1 MSMRIRGLALAAL
14 LLAAAPAS
22 SSWAAGQDDGLRPE
36 VGKPLQ
42 AAQGLIKQKKF
53 KEALA
58 QIKKA
63 EAAAPLSPK
72 ETSLLAQLRGIAAAG
87 TGDNPAAI
95 KSFEAAI
102 ASGKLAPA
110 DQLRLI
116 QTVAGLSYQAKD
128 YPTTIDWAKRYQE
141 AGGTDEPTL
150 ALRAQSYYAN
160 GDWASAATTLNQQ
173 IAAVEQAGRKPTEA
187 QLQLLVNAENK
198 QNDAA
203 GYEAA
208 LEKLVAVYPKP
219 EYWGDVIQRLLA
231 RPGFSR
237 RLTLDV
243 YRLAQSVGVLSST
256 RQYTDAAELA
266 LAAGLPGEA
275 KTLLDQGFAS
285 KALGGGGPEA
295 DRQKRLLAL
304 AVQKTEDDQ
313 KSIEDSEKKAAAGND
328 GVILVHTGLDYLGF
342 GQPQRAATLIEQGL
356 AKCVQKNPDEA
367 KLHLA
372 IAYNAAGQKDK
383 ALQAFRSVQ
392 TGDAADLARLW
403 IIHVGQR

>member
-1 MSMRIRGLALAAL
+1 MSMRYRGLALAAL
-14 LLAAAPAS
+14 LLVAAPAS
-22 SSWAAGQDDGLRPE
+22 SSWAAGQDDALRPE

-63 EAAAPLSPK
+63 EVAAPLSAK
-72 ETSLLAQLRGIAAAG
+72 ETGLLEQLRGIAAAG
-87 TGDNPAAI
+87 TGDNPSAI

-102 ASGKLAPA
+102 ASGKLAQA
-110 DQLRLI
+110 DQLRLT

-128 YPTTIDWAKRYQE
+128 YPNTVVWVKRYQE
-141 AGGTDEPTL
+141 AGGSDDATL
-150 ALRAQSYYAN
+150 NLLGQAYYAN
-160 GDWASAATTLNQQ
+160 ADWAAAAATLNEQ
-173 IAAVEQAGRKPTEA
+173 IAAAKKAGRKPTEA
-187 QLQLLVNAENK
+187 QLQLLVNAESK
-198 QNDAA
+198 QGDTA
-203 GYEAA
+203 GYQAA
-208 LEKLVAVYPKP
+208 LERLVTVYPKP

-243 YRLAQSVGVLSST
+243 YRLARSVGALSST

-275 KTLLDQGFAS
+275 KALLDQGFAS
-285 KALGGGGPEA
+285 KALGGGPEA
-295 DRQKRLLAL
+295 ERQKRLLAL
-304 AVQKTEDDQ
+304 ADQKAVDDQ
-313 KSIEDSEKKAAAGND
+313 KSIDDGEKKAAAGND
-328 GVILVHTGLDYLGF
+328 GVILVHTGLDYLGY
-342 GQPQRAATLIEQGL
+342 GQPQRAVLLIEQGL
-356 AKCVQKNPDEA
+356 TKGALKYPDEA
-367 KLHLA
+367 TLHLA
-372 IAYNAAGQKDK
+372 IAYYAAGEKEK
-383 ALQAFRSVQ
+383 ALQTFRSVQ

>member
-1 MSMRIRGLALAAL
+1 MFLRIRGLALAAL

-22 SSWAAGQDDGLRPE
+22 LSWAAAPDDALRPE

-63 EAAAPLSPK
+63 ESAAPLSAK
-72 ETSLLAQLRGIAAAG
+72 ETGLLEQLRGIAAAG

-116 QTVAGLSYQAKD
+116 QTVAALSYQAKD
-128 YPTTIDWAKRYQE
+128 YPNTVVWVKRYQE
-141 AGGTDEPTL
+141 AGGSDDPTL
-150 ALRAQSYYAN
+150 ALLAQAYYAN
-160 GDWASAATTLNQQ
+160 ADWANAATALNAQ
-173 IAAVEQAGRKPTEA
+173 IAAVEKAGRKPTEA

-198 QNDAA
+198 QSDTA
-203 GYEAA
+203 GYQAA
-208 LEKLVAVYPKP
+208 LEKLVADYPKP

-243 YRLAQSVGVLSST
+243 YRLAQSVGALSST

-275 KTLLDQGFAS
+275 KTLLDQGFAN
-285 KALGGGGPEA
+285 KALGAGPEA
-295 DRQKRLLAL
+295 DRQTRLLAL
-304 AVQKTEDDQ
+304 AVQKADDQQ
-313 KSIEDSEKKAAAGND
+313 KSIDDSEKKAAAAVD
-328 GVILVHTGLDYLGF
+328 GVVLVNTGLDYLGF
-342 GQPQRAATLIEQGL
+342 GQPQRAAALIEQGL
-356 AKCVQKNPDEA
+356 AKGVQKNPDEA

-372 IAYNAAGQKDK
+372 IAYYAAGQKDK
-383 ALQAFRSVQ
+383 ALQTFRSVQ
-392 TGDAADLARLW
+392 SGDAADLARLW
-403 IIHVGQR
+403 VIHLSQH

>member
-1 MSMRIRGLALAAL
+1 MFLRIRGLAMAAL

-22 SSWAAGQDDGLRPE
+22 VSWATGQDDALRPE

-63 EAAAPLSPK
+63 ESAAPLSAK
-72 ETSLLAQLRGIAAAG
+72 ETGLLEQLRGIAAAG
-87 TGDNPAAI
+87 TGDNAAAI

-128 YPTTIDWAKRYQE
+128 YPTTVVWVKRYQE
-141 AGGTDEPTL
+141 AGGADEPTL
-150 ALRAQSYYAN
+150 ALLAQAYYAN
-160 GDWASAATTLNQQ
+160 ADWANAAATLNAQ
-173 IAAVEQAGRKPTEA
+173 IAAVEKAGRKPTEA

-198 QNDAA
+198 QADPA
-203 GYEAA
+203 GYQAA
-208 LEKLVAVYPKP
+208 LEKLVADYPKP

-243 YRLAQSVGVLSST
+243 YRLAQSVGALSST
-256 RQYTDAAELA
+256 RQYTEAAELA

-285 KALGGGGPEA
+285 KALGAGPEA

-304 AVQKTEDDQ
+304 AVQKKDDQ
-313 KSIEDSEKKAAAGND
+313 QKTIDDSEKKAATAAD
-328 GVILVHTGLDYLGF
+328 GVVLVNTGLDYLGF
-342 GQPQRAATLIEQGL
+342 GQPQRAAALIEQGL
-356 AKCVQKNPDEA
+356 AKGVQKNPDEA

-372 IAYNAAGQKDK
+372 IAYYAAGQKDK
-383 ALQAFRSVQ
+383 ALEIFRSVQ
-392 TGDAADLARLW
+392 SGDAADLARLW
-403 IIHVGQR
+403 VIHLSQH

>member
-1 MSMRIRGLALAAL
+1 MSIRIRGLVLAAL

-22 SSWAAGQDDGLRPE
+22 LAWAAAQDDALRPE

-63 EAAAPLSPK
+63 EAAAPLSAK
-72 ETSLLAQLRGIAAAG
+72 ETGLLEQLRGIAAAG
-87 TGDNPAAI
+87 TGDNAAAI

-102 ASGKLAPA
+102 ASGKLAAA

-128 YPTTIDWAKRYQE
+128 YPNTVVWVKRYQE

-150 ALRAQSYYAN
+150 ALLGQAYYAN
-160 GDWASAATTLNQQ
+160 GDWANAAKTLSDQ
-173 IAAVEQAGRKPTEA
+173 IAAVEKGGRKPTEA

-198 QNDAA
+198 QSDSA
-203 GYEAA
+203 GYQAA
-208 LEKLVAVYPKP
+208 LEKLVADYPKP
-219 EYWGDVIQRLLA
+219 EYWSDVIQRLIA

-243 YRLAQSVGVLSST
+243 YRLAQSVGALSST

-285 KALGGGGPEA
+285 KALGSGPEA

-304 AVQKTEDDQ
+304 AVQKTEDEQ
-313 KSIEDSEKKAAAGND
+313 KSIEDNEKKAAAAND
-328 GVILVHTGLDYLGF
+328 GIVLVNTGLDYLGF
-342 GQPQRAATLIEQGL
+342 GQPQRAADLIEQGL
-356 AKCVQKNPDEA
+356 AKGVQKNPDEA

-372 IAYNAAGQKDK
+372 IAYYAAGQKDK
-383 ALQAFRSVQ
+383 ALQTFRSVQ

-403 IIHVGQR
+403 VIHLSQH

>member
-1 MSMRIRGLALAAL
+1 MSIRIRGLVLAAL
-14 LLAAAPAS
+14 LLASAPAS
-22 SSWAAGQDDGLRPE
+22 LAWAAAQDDALRPE

-63 EAAAPLSPK
+63 EAAAPLSAK
-72 ETSLLAQLRGIAAAG
+72 ETGLLEQLRGIAAAG
-87 TGDNPAAI
+87 TGDNAAAI

-102 ASGKLAPA
+102 ASGKLAAA

-128 YPTTIDWAKRYQE
+128 YPNTVVWVKRYQE

-150 ALRAQSYYAN
+150 ALLGQAYYAN
-160 GDWASAATTLNQQ
+160 GDWANAAKTLSDQ
-173 IAAVEQAGRKPTEA
+173 IAAVEKGGRKPTEA

-198 QNDAA
+198 QSDSA
-203 GYEAA
+203 GYQAA
-208 LEKLVAVYPKP
+208 LEKLVADYPKP
-219 EYWGDVIQRLLA
+219 EYWSDVIQRLIA

-243 YRLAQSVGVLSST
+243 YRLAQSVGALSST

-285 KALGGGGPEA
+285 KALGSGPEA

-304 AVQKTEDDQ
+304 AVQKTEDEQ
-313 KSIEDSEKKAAAGND
+313 KSIEDNEKKAAAAND
-328 GVILVHTGLDYLGF
+328 GIVLVNTGLDYLGF
-342 GQPQRAATLIEQGL
+342 GQPQRAADLIEQGL
-356 AKCVQKNPDEA
+356 AKGVQKNPDEA

-372 IAYNAAGQKDK
+372 IAYYAAGQKDK
-383 ALQAFRSVQ
+383 ALQTFRSVQ

-403 IIHVGQR
+403 VIHLSQH

>member
-1 MSMRIRGLALAAL
+1 M
-14 LLAAAPAS
+14 
-22 SSWAAGQDDGLRPE
+22 
-36 VGKPLQ
+36 
-42 AAQGLIKQKKF
+42 
-53 KEALA
+53 
-58 QIKKA
+58 
-63 EAAAPLSPK
+63 
-72 ETSLLAQLRGIAAAG
+72 
-87 TGDNPAAI
+87 
-95 KSFEAAI
+95 
-102 ASGKLAPA
+102 
-110 DQLRLI
+110 
-116 QTVAGLSYQAKD
+116 
-128 YPTTIDWAKRYQE
+128 
-141 AGGTDEPTL
+141 
-150 ALRAQSYYAN
+150 
-160 GDWASAATTLNQQ
+160 
-173 IAAVEQAGRKPTEA
+173 
-187 QLQLLVNAENK
+187 LVNAENK